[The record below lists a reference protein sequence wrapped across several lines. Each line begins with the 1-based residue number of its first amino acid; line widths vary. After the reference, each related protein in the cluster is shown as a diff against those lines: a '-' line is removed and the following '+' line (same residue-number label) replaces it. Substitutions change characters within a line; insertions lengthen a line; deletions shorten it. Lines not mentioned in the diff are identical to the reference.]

1 MINMKREVLEA
12 ILATANDIGSYL
24 KDDTIPLECYEGD
37 VGRKLQVLH
46 DEVRELLVDD

>member
-1 MINMKREVLEA
+1 MKHKVLEA
-12 ILATANDIGSYL
+12 ILSTANDIGSYL
-24 KDDTIPLECYEGD
+24 EDDTVPLECHEGD